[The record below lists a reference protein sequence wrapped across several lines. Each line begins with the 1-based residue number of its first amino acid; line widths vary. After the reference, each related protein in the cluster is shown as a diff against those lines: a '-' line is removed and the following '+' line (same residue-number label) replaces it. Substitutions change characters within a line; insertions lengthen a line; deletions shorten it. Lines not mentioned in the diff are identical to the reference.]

1 MESVMNEVFKKDNRS
16 DKNDYPAKRFGVVRG
31 FSGEEGSSYSVERV
45 EKRERGAAY
54 PWVSTCG
61 GDQRDGDKNTAVS
74 RKDEWIE
81 QDKGEE

>member
-1 MESVMNEVFKKDNRS
+1 MRC
-16 DKNDYPAKRFGVVRG
+16 
-31 FSGEEGSSYSVERV
+31 FSGEQGASDRIERV
-45 EKRERGAAY
+45 KESERGAAY